1 MGKIVSVHSFRGGT
15 GKSNITANLAVACA
29 QFGNAR
35 VGVIDTD
42 IQSPGVH
49 VIFGLGGKKLQHPLN
64 EYLQGNCKIEDV
76 AIDVTKSLKISQGQ
90 VFMFPAALE
99 ASEITKILREGYEV
113 SMLSEG
119 FNEVIESMNLDYL
132 IIDTHPGLNE
142 ETFLSIAIS
151 DCLFVVMRP
160 DSQDYLGTSVTLEI
174 AKKFDVPHIYLIINK
189 LLPKYDL
196 ATVKKEVEKVYNVEV
211 AGVIKY
217 FEELADTASKEVFIV
232 SHPDHELASIFKNLY
247 EIVRQA

>member
-1 MGKIVSVHSFRGGT
+1 MGKILSVHSFRGGT

-29 QFGNAR
+29 MYGDAR

-64 EYLQGNCKIEDV
+64 QYLQGQCKIEEV
-76 AIDVTKSLKISQGQ
+76 AVDVTKSLKLEKGQ
-90 VFMFPAALE
+90 LFMFPAALE

-119 FNEVIESMNLDYL
+119 FNQIIDNMNLDYL
-132 IIDTHPGLNE
+132 LIDTHPGLNE
-142 ETFLSIAIS
+142 ETFLSIAVS
-151 DCLFVVMRP
+151 DGLFVVMRP

-174 AKKFDVPHIYLIINK
+174 AKKLDVPNIYMIINK
-189 LLPKYDL
+189 LLPKYDV
-196 ATVKKEVEKVYNVEV
+196 ASVKKEVEKTYKIPV
-211 AGVIKY
+211 AGIIKFY
-217 FEELADTASKEVFIV
+217 EELADTASKEVFITI
-232 SHPDHELASIFKNLY
+232 HPEHELTGIFKEIY
-247 EIVRQA
+247 EIARQI